1 MTLLPL
7 ELPPTDKSQG
17 KTLYVVHD
25 TPPAGDDGI
34 PTFAEVNA
42 ALFAGCYFYGDLD
55 LAVTQNTGEG
65 PRKACATIVQ
75 TEEGNTNFPAIEVQY
90 SYKAQLLG
98 TPGSEGNEL
107 YEALEPGTEVT
118 MSVFYALDGRLPEI
132 PDGAIGD
139 VVRVKCLRRRKT
151 RTGDGEFDQH
161 SITQLLIP
169 QGGDF
174 VVEDHEFN
182 DES

>member
-17 KTLYVVHD
+17 NTLYVVHS
-25 TPPAGDDGI
+25 TPPAASTGI
-34 PTFAEVNA
+34 PTGDEVNA
-42 ALFAGCYFYGDLD
+42 ELFAGCYFYGDLE

-65 PRKACATIVQ
+65 PRKACARTVQ
-75 TEEGNTNFPAIEVQY
+75 TEEGNTNFPAVEVQY

-118 MSVFYALDGRLPEI
+118 LSVFYAIDGRTPEI
-132 PDGAIGD
+132 PNNAIGD
-139 VVRVKCLRRRKT
+139 VVLMKCLRRRKS

-161 SITQLLIP
+161 SIKQMLIP
-169 QGGDF
+169 VGGDF
-174 VVEDHEFN
+174 IVEDNKFTVTP
-182 DES
+182 